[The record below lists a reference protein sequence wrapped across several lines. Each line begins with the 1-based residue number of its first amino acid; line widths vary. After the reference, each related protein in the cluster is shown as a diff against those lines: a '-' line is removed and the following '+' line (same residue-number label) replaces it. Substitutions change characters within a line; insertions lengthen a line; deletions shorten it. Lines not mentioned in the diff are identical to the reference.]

1 MKIDR
6 KFWQNLIFPQHGTYM
21 VTKQEPMMKAVDTI
35 LIIHWLL
42 LSTYIFLNDFISAEI
57 IPDTYRYN

>member
-1 MKIDR
+1 
-6 KFWQNLIFPQHGTYM
+6 M